1 MIYKNARLF
10 VNTFTADHEHY
21 LLNRE
26 NLKDGIQ
33 MEISKKKKTFSQF
46 FFAFLKSMLNFIHF
60 PKRNDLDSWCISG
73 TINSEKHGYIKV

>member
-1 MIYKNARLF
+1 
-10 VNTFTADHEHY
+10 
-21 LLNRE
+21 
-26 NLKDGIQ
+26 

-60 PKRNDLDSWCISG
+60 PKRNDVDSWCISG

>member
-1 MIYKNARLF
+1 
-10 VNTFTADHEHY
+10 
-21 LLNRE
+21 
-26 NLKDGIQ
+26 

-46 FFAFLKSMLNFIHF
+46 FFAVLKSMLNFIHF